1 MQLKDRFKLKQEWYA
16 TRIAYNMD
24 EGNPIIST
32 YKNDLGSGVKS
43 KTGTKQWNK
52 SPLIKAIQQ
61 KTGDDAIFILK
72 RDGTV
77 IDNSKHRLPET
88 SMGNITSNL
97 GLKDTLQ
104 KARQL
109 VLTQREQYIQEKQM
123 QQVVIL
129 NRWTPMQKIPKN
141 HVE

>member
-1 MQLKDRFKLKQEWYA
+1 
-16 TRIAYNMD
+16 MD

-43 KTGTKQWNK
+43 KIGTKQWNK
-52 SPLIKAIQQ
+52 FPLVKAIQQ

-88 SMGNITSNL
+88 SIGNITRNL
-97 GLKDTLQ
+97 RLKETFQ

-109 VLTQREQYIQEKQM
+109 VLTQKEQYIQEKQM

-129 NRWTPMQKIPKN
+129 DRWTPMKKFKK

>member
-1 MQLKDRFKLKQEWYA
+1 
-16 TRIAYNMD
+16 MD
-24 EGNPIIST
+24 KGNPIISS

-43 KTGTKQWNK
+43 KMGTKQWNK
-52 SPLIKAIQQ
+52 SPLVKAIQQ

-97 GLKDTLQ
+97 GLKDIFQ

-109 VLTQREQYIQEKQM
+109 VLTQREQ
-123 QQVVIL
+123 L
-129 NRWTPMQKIPKN
+129 
-141 HVE
+141 